1 MTRTRRAV
9 ETAIEDEKVLDAST
23 RRGLLTVAD
32 HVDVLAKEIESL
44 RKTVLGTG
52 GAIVLA
58 LVSAAIST
66 IIR

>member
-9 ETAIEDEKVLDAST
+9 ETALEDDAVTEPPT
-23 RRGLLTVAD
+23 RRGLLTLAD
-32 HVDVLAKEIESL
+32 HVDALAKEIESL
-44 RKTVLGTG
+44 RRTVIGTG

>member
-9 ETAIEDEKVLDAST
+9 ETAITAENAIDENT
-23 RRGLLTVAD
+23 RRGLLTLAD
-32 HVDVLAKEIESL
+32 HVDELVREIESL

-52 GAIVLA
+52 GAIVVA
-58 LVSAAIST
+58 LISAAVST

>member
-9 ETAIEDEKVLDAST
+9 ETAITDDAKLDPPT
-23 RRGLLTVAD
+23 RRGLLTIAD
-32 HVDVLAKEIESL
+32 HVDELVREVESL